1 MEVMEPVVTSGDHQY
16 GVNGAGGDYNQCKYP
31 GACGDISVHVQ
42 VTELVVTTTST
53 NILDAFENLK

>member
-1 MEVMEPVVTSGDHQY
+1 MTSGDHQY

-42 VTELVVTTTST
+42 VTELVVNTTST